1 MENNEYRD
9 ARDRFIYFG
18 LVFAAT
24 FATVA
29 GGLTV
34 LLLALLMSYSVMQRL
49 QQSRIGRLR
58 AKGTLGFVFLL
69 IPALLLILFFL
80 AAINAFLDHSDRF
93 GALVQ
98 HVRLILDSFR
108 ARLPLNLAVYL
119 PAPDEVPGLMARGVG
134 SHADEIGAWG
144 IGTLRHMGY
153 LLLGLLIG
161 VLMSL
166 DGRWATPM
174 TSSGRRS
181 RWLLIQCHQLR
192 SCFSRIALAQ
202 VRIALINTGFTM
214 VYLLVALPLAGIELP
229 FSKTIILVTLVG
241 GMIPIFGN
249 LISNSLILLLSLS
262 ISLTLSLV
270 SLGFLLSIHK
280 LEYFINAR
288 IMGTRIH
295 ARAWE
300 MLLAMIMLE
309 RILGLAGV
317 VMAPILYAWLKE
329 EWNVFDLAGPQT

>member
-1 MENNEYRD
+1 MEPIGYPD
-9 ARDRFIYFG
+9 ARERFIYFG
-18 LVFAAT
+18 LVFAGT
-24 FATVA
+24 FVAVA

-34 LLLALLMSYSVMQRL
+34 LLLALLLSYSVMQRL
-49 QQSRIGRLR
+49 QESRIGRLR
-58 AKGTLGFVFLL
+58 AKGTLGFAFLL
-69 IPALLLILFFL
+69 SIALLLTLLFL
-80 AAINAFLDHSDRF
+80 AAINAFLDHSDRL

-98 HVRLILDSFR
+98 HVRLILETFR

-119 PAPDEVPGLMARGVG
+119 PAPSEVAGLMAKGVG
-134 SHADEIGAWG
+134 SHAGEIGAWG

-166 DGRWATPM
+166 DGRWSIPK
-174 TSSGRRS
+174 SQSGRRS
-181 RWLLIQCHQLR
+181 RGLLIQCQQLR
-192 SCFSRIALAQ
+192 SCFSRIAHAQ
-202 VRIALINTGFTM
+202 VRIALINTGFTT
-214 VYLLVALPLAGIELP
+214 VYLMVALPLAGIQLP
-229 FSKTIILVTLVG
+229 FAKTIILVTFVG

-300 MLLAMIMLE
+300 MLLAMVVLE

-329 EWNVFDLAGPQT
+329 EWSFFDSAGFRS